1 MEQYIVTGM
10 SCAACSSRV
19 EKAVSKVPGVT
30 SCSVSLLTN
39 SMGVEGTASEQE
51 IIKAVADAGYGASK
65 KGEGAAKTQSSSASA
80 GEDMLK
86 DRTTPAL
93 KKRLIAS
100 LGFLIVLMYFSMG
113 HMMWG
118 WPVPGFMKDNHVMM
132 GLLQMLLT
140 IAVMVINQKF
150 FISGF
155 KGMIHRAP
163 NMDTLVALGSGASF
177 VYSTYALFAMTDA
190 QMHGD
195 MDAVMSYMH
204 DFYFESAAMILALI
218 TVGKML
224 EARSKGKTTDALKGL
239 MKLAPKT
246 AVVIRGE
253 KEVQVSIEQVQKGD
267 CFVVKPGENI
277 PVDGEVI
284 EGNSAV
290 NESAL
295 TGESI
300 PVDKAVGDK
309 VSAATVN
316 QSGYLKCR
324 ATRVGEDTTLSQ
336 IIQMVSDAAATK
348 APIAKVADKV
358 SGVFVPAVISIAVVT
373 MIVWLLVGESV
384 GFALARGISVL
395 VISCPCALGLATPV
409 AIMVGN
415 GMGAKNGIMFKTAV
429 SLEETGKTEIVAL
442 DKTGTITSGE
452 PKVTDLLPAD
462 GMTEHELLFFAN
474 ALEKK
479 SEHPLARAI
488 LAKAEE
494 NGKAEQKSEI
504 TQFQA
509 VPGNGLSGKLGED
522 WLYGGN
528 FKFISDKMKI
538 SASIKEQAER
548 LAQQGKTPL
557 FFGRNEQF
565 LGMIA
570 VADVIKEDSPQAV
583 KELQNMGIHV
593 VMLTGDNERTAKA
606 IGEQA
611 GVDEV
616 IAGVLPEG
624 KEQVIRKLKEK
635 GKVAMVGDGINDAPA
650 LTRADMGIAIGAGTD
665 IAIDAADVVLMKSR
679 LSDVPAAIRM
689 SRATL
694 RNIHE
699 NLFWAFFYNAI
710 GIPLAAG
717 IWIPVFGWKLNP
729 MFGAAAMSLSSFCVV
744 TNALR
749 LNLFKMYDAS
759 KDRKRKMK
767 KVETAENTVSDIV
780 LADKN
785 ESENKEETK
794 MTKTMKIEGMMC
806 GHCEA
811 AVKKAL
817 EALEQVDTAEVSHE
831 AGTAVVTL
839 NSEIS
844 NEVLKKT
851 VEDKDYTVTAIED

>member
-1 MEQYIVTGM
+1 MTGGNKTTMEQYIVTGM

-51 IIKAVADAGYGASK
+51 IIKAVTDAGYGASK
-65 KGEGAAKTQSSSASA
+65 KGEGTAKTQSSSVSA

-155 KGMIHRAP
+155 KGLIHRAP

-348 APIAKVADKV
+348 APIAKIADRV
-358 SGVFVPAVISIAVVT
+358 SGVFVPMVITIAVLT
-373 MIVWLLVGESV
+373 IIVWLIAGQSI
-384 GFALARGISVL
+384 GFALSRGIAVL

-415 GMGAKNGIMFKTAV
+415 GMGARNGIMFKTAV
-429 SLEETGKTEIVAL
+429 SLEETGKMQIVAL

-452 PKVTDLLPAD
+452 PKVTDIIPAAGVTEDTLLKYAY
-462 GMTEHELLFFAN
+462 
-474 ALEKK
+474 ALENK

-488 LAKAEE
+488 LEKAKEE
-494 NGKAEQKSEI
+494 NAGIEEV
-504 TQFQA
+504 TGFQA
-509 VPGNGLSGKLGED
+509 LPGNGLTAILDGHT
-522 WLYGGN
+522 LYGGN
-528 FKFISDKMKI
+528 HTFISSKVSVDGDIQKK
-538 SASIKEQAER
+538 AEK
-548 LAQQGKTPL
+548 LAEAGKTPL
-557 FFGRNEQF
+557 FFGNEDR
-565 LGMIA
+565 L
-570 VADVIKEDSPQAV
+570 
-583 KELQNMGIHV
+583 L
-593 VMLTGDNERTAKA
+593 GDNCSGGCHQR
-606 IGEQA
+606 
-611 GVDEV
+611 
-616 IAGVLPEG
+616 
-624 KEQVIRKLKEK
+624 R
-635 GKVAMVGDGINDAPA
+635 
-650 LTRADMGIAIGAGTD
+650 
-665 IAIDAADVVLMKSR
+665 
-679 LSDVPAAIRM
+679 
-689 SRATL
+689 
-694 RNIHE
+694 
-699 NLFWAFFYNAI
+699 
-710 GIPLAAG
+710 
-717 IWIPVFGWKLNP
+717 
-729 MFGAAAMSLSSFCVV
+729 
-744 TNALR
+744 
-749 LNLFKMYDAS
+749 
-759 KDRKRKMK
+759 
-767 KVETAENTVSDIV
+767 
-780 LADKN
+780 
-785 ESENKEETK
+785 
-794 MTKTMKIEGMMC
+794 
-806 GHCEA
+806 
-811 AVKKAL
+811 
-817 EALEQVDTAEVSHE
+817 
-831 AGTAVVTL
+831 
-839 NSEIS
+839 
-844 NEVLKKT
+844 
-851 VEDKDYTVTAIED
+851 

>member
-1 MEQYIVTGM
+1 
-10 SCAACSSRV
+10 
-19 EKAVSKVPGVT
+19 
-30 SCSVSLLTN
+30 
-39 SMGVEGTASEQE
+39 
-51 IIKAVADAGYGASK
+51 
-65 KGEGAAKTQSSSASA
+65 
-80 GEDMLK
+80 
-86 DRTTPAL
+86 
-93 KKRLIAS
+93 
-100 LGFLIVLMYFSMG
+100 
-113 HMMWG
+113 
-118 WPVPGFMKDNHVMM
+118 
-132 GLLQMLLT
+132 
-140 IAVMVINQKF
+140 
-150 FISGF
+150 
-155 KGMIHRAP
+155 
-163 NMDTLVALGSGASF
+163 
-177 VYSTYALFAMTDA
+177 
-190 QMHGD
+190 
-195 MDAVMSYMH
+195 
-204 DFYFESAAMILALI
+204 
-218 TVGKML
+218 
-224 EARSKGKTTDALKGL
+224 
-239 MKLAPKT
+239 
-246 AVVIRGE
+246 
-253 KEVQVSIEQVQKGD
+253 
-267 CFVVKPGENI
+267 
-277 PVDGEVI
+277 
-284 EGNSAV
+284 
-290 NESAL
+290 
-295 TGESI
+295 
-300 PVDKAVGDK
+300 
-309 VSAATVN
+309 
-316 QSGYLKCR
+316 
-324 ATRVGEDTTLSQ
+324 
-336 IIQMVSDAAATK
+336 
-348 APIAKVADKV
+348 
-358 SGVFVPAVISIAVVT
+358 
-373 MIVWLLVGESV
+373 
-384 GFALARGISVL
+384 
-395 VISCPCALGLATPV
+395 
-409 AIMVGN
+409 
-415 GMGAKNGIMFKTAV
+415 
-429 SLEETGKTEIVAL
+429 
-442 DKTGTITSGE
+442 
-452 PKVTDLLPAD
+452 
-462 GMTEHELLFFAN
+462 
-474 ALEKK
+474 
-479 SEHPLARAI
+479 
-488 LAKAEE
+488 
-494 NGKAEQKSEI
+494 
-504 TQFQA
+504 
-509 VPGNGLSGKLGED
+509 
-522 WLYGGN
+522 
-528 FKFISDKMKI
+528 
-538 SASIKEQAER
+538 
-548 LAQQGKTPL
+548 
-557 FFGRNEQF
+557 
-565 LGMIA
+565 MIA
-570 VADVIKEDSPQAV
+570 VADLIKEDSPQAV

-780 LADKN
+780 LTDKN

>member
-1 MEQYIVTGM
+1 MTGGNKTTMEQYIVTGM

-51 IIKAVADAGYGASK
+51 IIKAVTDAGYGASK
-65 KGEGAAKTQSSSASA
+65 KGEGTAKTQSSSVSA

-155 KGMIHRAP
+155 KGLLHRAP

-348 APIAKVADKV
+348 APIAKIADRV
-358 SGVFVPAVISIAVVT
+358 SGVFVPMVITIAVLT
-373 MIVWLLVGESV
+373 IIVWLIAGQSI
-384 GFALARGISVL
+384 GFALSRGIAVL

-415 GMGAKNGIMFKTAV
+415 GMGARNGIMFKTAV
-429 SLEETGKTEIVAL
+429 SLEETGKMQIVAL

-452 PKVTDLLPAD
+452 PKVTDIIPAAGVTEDTLLKYAY
-462 GMTEHELLFFAN
+462 
-474 ALEKK
+474 ALENK

-488 LAKAEE
+488 LEKAKEE
-494 NGKAEQKSEI
+494 NAGIEEV
-504 TQFQA
+504 TGFQA
-509 VPGNGLSGKLGED
+509 LPGNGLTAILDGHT
-522 WLYGGN
+522 LYGGN
-528 FKFISDKMKI
+528 HTFISSKVSVDGDIQKK
-538 SASIKEQAER
+538 AEK
-548 LAQQGKTPL
+548 LAEAGKTPL
-557 FFGRNEQF
+557 FFGNEDRL
-565 LGMIA
+565 LGVIA
-570 VADVIKEDSPQAV
+570 VADVIKEDSPQAI

-606 IGEQA
+606 IGQQA

-665 IAIDAADVVLMKSR
+665 VAIDAADVVLMKSR

-699 NLFWAFFYNAI
+699 NLFWAFFYNII

-717 IWIPVFGWKLNP
+717 VWYPLFGWKLNP

-744 TNALR
+744 SNALR

-759 KDRKRKMK
+759 KDKKLKAKKEKKRSK
-767 KVETAENTVSDIV
+767 KED
-780 LADKN
+780 
-785 ESENKEETK
+785 
-794 MTKTMKIEGMMC
+794 KTMKKIMHIEGMMC

-817 EALEQVDTAEVSHE
+817 EALPQVDEAVVSHE
-831 AGTAVVTL
+831 AGTAELTL
-839 NSEIS
+839 NAEIADD
-844 NEVLKKT
+844 VLKKT
-851 VEDKDYTVTAIED
+851 VEDKDYTVTSVE